1 MCRSETMTGSLSRK
15 VRSSI
20 SYHHVM
26 EPNSLSFLYWY
37 KECPYI
43 FRSVLNHW
51 VKSLLSPFL
60 SRSSSLCANLRQL
73 RKQCVQ
79 ILKMD
84 RKSRILQVQG
94 LWLQA
99 CILSILLCPFYRLRN
114 SPEKLR
120 VKSPVSAYSFARSRD
135 GNEVTCP
142 ILFCSLS
149 FYSQL
154 IHFQPG
160 SHHLQVS
167 F

>member
-1 MCRSETMTGSLSRK
+1 MDQTHYWKQVSFMCRSETMTGSLSRK
-15 VRSSI
+15 VQSSI

-51 VKSLLSPFL
+51 VNSLLSPFL

-99 CILSILLCPFYRLRN
+99 CILSILLCPFYR
-114 SPEKLR
+114 
-120 VKSPVSAYSFARSRD
+120 
-135 GNEVTCP
+135 
-142 ILFCSLS
+142 
-149 FYSQL
+149 
-154 IHFQPG
+154 
-160 SHHLQVS
+160 
-167 F
+167 